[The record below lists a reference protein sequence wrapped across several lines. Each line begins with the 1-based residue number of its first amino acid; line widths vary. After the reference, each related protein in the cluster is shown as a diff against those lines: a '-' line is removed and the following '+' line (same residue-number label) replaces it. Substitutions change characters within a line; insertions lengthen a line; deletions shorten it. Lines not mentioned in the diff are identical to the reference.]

1 PATVI
6 LRREISPSASPTN
19 QMRTVALFGIITV
32 ILRAATL
39 IFQSLVIGGIVFHRW
54 VRPAAM
60 PDVSAE
66 APARAG
72 QLGVR
77 LIRGAAIALA
87 ITQVL
92 YLGGNTYLI
101 SSSVGLDLGQIIG
114 ANFFMAG
121 LVTIAAAVAIACFPA
136 RRLRQPGNLVAAL
149 SLVVLACGVLANH
162 AFSRM

>member
-6 LRREISPSASPTN
+6 LRREISLSASLTN

-54 VRPAAM
+54 VRPTAM
-60 PDVSAE
+60 PESSAE
-66 APARAG
+66 APARAD

-87 ITQVL
+87 GTHVL
-92 YLGGNTYLI
+92 YLAVNTYLL
-101 SSSVGLDLGQIIG
+101 SSTLGPGLW
-114 ANFFMAG
+114 
-121 LVTIAAAVAIACFPA
+121 P
-136 RRLRQPGNLVAAL
+136 
-149 SLVVLACGVLANH
+149 
-162 AFSRM
+162 